1 MKALFTR
8 TFLFLLMTLVAAILA
23 TSQVSADAGPPP
35 LSAANIRFDDEV
47 LTVEVEGDYAYV
59 GLASGMAIL
68 DIMHPTQPVILGMI
82 DERTITI
89 AVDKDVVY
97 KSGGGPLEVI
107 DVSNPL
113 RPTRLFEGSAGGD
126 VEDLAVRGQ
135 YLYVATSRDL
145 NVLDV
150 SEPKTPRIIG
160 AVENRGHMFALDLA
174 EDPATD
180 RVYVYMTSG
189 IIRGPGV
196 GDDNIGGG
204 LRVIDVTNPADPQEV
219 WPCSNDD
226 PCPNSDGPADITV
239 DGSYAYVSYWT
250 DATAQERTGLVVWDI
265 SLPQAPHAI
274 SNYRTEEPARR
285 VAMAGDRA
293 YIVED
298 EPSLDLAA
306 VCTVL
311 KLWIRCNLAA
321 SSAQL
326 EGRGGITASAGK
338 GCVFASERAKGLK
351 ILCETHVTP
360 TPPPLVWLPLVATPT
375 S

>member
-1 MKALFTR
+1 M
-8 TFLFLLMTLVAAILA
+8 
-23 TSQVSADAGPPP
+23 
-35 LSAANIRFDDEV
+35 
-47 LTVEVEGDYAYV
+47 
-59 GLASGMAIL
+59 
-68 DIMHPTQPVILGMI
+68 
-82 DERTITI
+82 
-89 AVDKDVVY
+89 Y
-97 KSGGGPLEVI
+97 KTGGGPLEVI

-298 EPSLDLAA
+298 EPYLGPGGRLHSIEIVDKVQPRGVGLQ
-306 VCTVL
+306 
-311 KLWIRCNLAA
+311 
-321 SSAQL
+321 QL

-360 TPPPLVWLPLVATPT
+360 TPPPLVWLPLLATPAQ
-375 S
+375 